1 MRAKALL
8 MVERK
13 DVLRWPK
20 PTRVTPAKKYSSKYC
35 RFHREWGH
43 DTKECYQ
50 LKDEIEWVVHQGYF
64 KNQISKNYQDRGRHS
79 KSLSQERRAENR
91 TVTGQNARENAPV
104 KGVIHTIVGGSETGY
119 SRRARKKI
127 ERKIGAVASRQV
139 MNISQE
145 LDITF
150 GAQELKEKI
159 GDDNDPM
166 AMLLDP
172 VNSPLVGFGENE
184 VDSLGTIELP
194 VSIGDEPRRKTLMV
208 KFLVVNTPF
217 AYNVILGRPGLNT
230 FRAIVSTYHLRMKFP
245 THVGVGEVACDQ
257 LEARRCYNLSVK
269 KEVTDRK
276 RKFDE
281 SLITEN
287 EDRIEPI
294 DENKEI
300 ELVQSDQSKMT
311 KICSRLDKRLETLM
325 VAFLRC
331 NIDMF
336 AWSPSDFKD
345 IKVQYTDWL
354 SNVVVVPKASGK
366 WRMCTDFTDLNK
378 ACPRDSYPLPRIDQ
392 LVDVTAGYEL
402 FSMMDA
408 YQGYHQIHMAK
419 EDRIK
424 TSFVTEQGIFRYN
437 VMLFGLKNAGATYQ
451 RLVNRMFK
459 DQNRVNNGG
468 IR

>member
-1 MRAKALL
+1 MNAMKDGEWRIESGRDRGRYDKDDKRPILERNKEPHYQQKYHKYTPLNTMRAKALL

-166 AMLLDP
+166 VIKMDIANFT
-172 VNSPLVGFGENE
+172 VHKVLVDNGSSADIILKE
-184 VDSLGTIELP
+184 VLIKMGLGDVIRPRELTIGWL
-194 VSIGDEPRRKTLMV
+194 RRK
-208 KFLVVNTPF
+208 
-217 AYNVILGRPGLNT
+217 
-230 FRAIVSTYHLRMKFP
+230 
-245 THVGVGEVACDQ
+245 
-257 LEARRCYNLSVK
+257 
-269 KEVTDRK
+269 
-276 RKFDE
+276 
-281 SLITEN
+281 
-287 EDRIEPI
+287 
-294 DENKEI
+294 
-300 ELVQSDQSKMT
+300 
-311 KICSRLDKRLETLM
+311 
-325 VAFLRC
+325 
-331 NIDMF
+331 
-336 AWSPSDFKD
+336 
-345 IKVQYTDWL
+345 
-354 SNVVVVPKASGK
+354 
-366 WRMCTDFTDLNK
+366 
-378 ACPRDSYPLPRIDQ
+378 
-392 LVDVTAGYEL
+392 
-402 FSMMDA
+402 
-408 YQGYHQIHMAK
+408 
-419 EDRIK
+419 
-424 TSFVTEQGIFRYN
+424 
-437 VMLFGLKNAGATYQ
+437 
-451 RLVNRMFK
+451 
-459 DQNRVNNGG
+459 
-468 IR
+468 